1 MYLCVCVYL
10 YLNTDLKTSG
20 LYACEILLNYFL
32 WGMVMNFFSVNIL
45 RFCIIKCADGFHII

>member
-1 MYLCVCVYL
+1 MCLSISH
-10 YLNTDLKTSG
+10 TDLKTSG
-20 LYACEILLNYFL
+20 LYECEILLNYFL